1 MSKKN
6 KYILTIAGF
15 DPSGGAGILADI
27 KTFEQYQCVGMGV
40 QTANT
45 IQIENEFLSV
55 NWIDENIVISQLELL
70 LTKYRF
76 SYVKVGLIPSL
87 EFLQNVISIIQL
99 NNNHTKIIWDPILS
113 ASTGFDFNH
122 NLNDLESILKQVYLI
137 TPNWNEVKKLSKQ
150 TDAIKGAKVLSEF
163 TKVLLKGGHNEFNLG
178 KDYLFQD
185 DLQKGFNPK
194 KTVKPIFAKHGSGC
208 VLSSAITANLF
219 QGYPLHK
226 AILKSKRYMEGFL
239 SSNKTMLGNHR
250 L

>member
-163 TKVLLKGGHNEFNLG
+163 TKVLLKVDIMNL
-178 KDYLFQD
+178 
-185 DLQKGFNPK
+185 
-194 KTVKPIFAKHGSGC
+194 T
-208 VLSSAITANLF
+208 
-219 QGYPLHK
+219 
-226 AILKSKRYMEGFL
+226 
-239 SSNKTMLGNHR
+239 
-250 L
+250 